1 MRVKFLA
8 VAGLLAALATP
19 AFAEPLSPALKD
31 TTVKANGL
39 KFHVVSGGKGP
50 LMLFLHGF
58 PAHWYM
64 WRDQLN
70 EFSTD
75 HTVAAPDT
83 RGVNLT
89 EKAPNLD
96 GYKYAVLVEDV
107 KALAEKLG
115 KKGEKFTLVAHDWGG
130 LIAWGFA
137 MKYPE
142 MLDKLIIIN
151 APHPITFEREMRE
164 NPIQRLGSTYM
175 FAFNNFDGYKWDE
188 QMSKNDFGA
197 LAGSLTGGAV
207 KAGVYTAEDQKQ
219 WVDAWKVPGSMDA
232 GLNYYRA
239 NHLNPPFN
247 ETHPADK
254 VPTSYTAKEM
264 LAGFTNTQIAVP
276 TLVIWGLGDSALQ
289 GGNLSGIEKYV
300 TNAKFKFYPTQD
312 HWVSVVKA
320 KEVNAD
326 IRSFLTT
333 GAPAK

>member
-1 MRVKFLA
+1 MRSKILVTAALIMA
-8 VAGLLAALATP
+8 LAAP
-19 AFAEPLSPALKD
+19 AFAAERIPAGMKES
-31 TTVKANGL
+31 TVEANGI

-58 PAHWYM
+58 PAHWFM
-64 WRDQLN
+64 WRDQLT
-70 EFSTD
+70 EFSKD

-83 RGVNLT
+83 RGVNLSS
-89 EKAPNLD
+89 KAPTVD
-96 GYKYAVLVEDV
+96 GYKYHLLVDDV

-115 KKGEKFTLVAHDWGG
+115 KKGQKFTLVAHDWGG
-130 LIAWGFA
+130 VIAWGFA

-142 MLDKLIIIN
+142 MLDKLIIVN
-151 APHPITFEREMRE
+151 APHPIIFEREMRE

-188 QMSKNDFGA
+188 AMSKNDY
-197 LAGSLTGGAV
+197 AGLRDSLTGGAL
-207 KAGVYTAEDQKQ
+207 KAGVYTVEDQLE
-219 WVDAWKVPGSMDA
+219 WVKAWKVPGSMDA

-239 NHLNPPFN
+239 NRLNPPFN

-254 VPTSYTAKEM
+254 VPSSYSSKDM
-264 LAGFTNTQIAVP
+264 LAGFASTQVTVP
-276 TLVIWGLGDSALQ
+276 TLVVWGLADSALQ

-300 TNAKFKFYPTQD
+300 PNVKFKFYPTSD

-326 IRSFLTT
+326 IRGFM
-333 GAPAK
+333 GEAAK